1 MNKTELKEKLVEIQ
15 ESIVKELE
23 EKISATHSMVD
34 IDEDSTHDPED
45 FSHQYESG
53 EFEQLVRTQLNKA
66 KVDLTTLMEM
76 DFSSTDKVQAG
87 AFVQTEKFNFIIGF
101 PTVPFDMNGLHIVGV
116 SKASP
121 IYPFMIGKKAGDSFE
136 FSGKKYVIQQIY

>member
-1 MNKTELKEKLVEIQ
+1 MNKTELKERLVEIQ
-15 ESIVKELE
+15 ENIVKELE

-53 EFEQLVRTQLNKA
+53 ELEQLVRTQLNKA
-66 KVDLTTLMEM
+66 KVDLTTLREM
-76 DFSSTDKVQAG
+76 DFSSTDTIKDG
-87 AFVQTEKFNFIIGF
+87 AFVQTEKFNFIVGF
-101 PTVPFDMNGLHIVGV
+101 PAVPFDMNGVHIVGV

-121 IYPFMIGKKAGDSFE
+121 IYPFMLGKKEGDTFE
-136 FSGKKYVIQQIY
+136 FSEKTYVIQRIY